1 MGEPEPRGVAVTD
14 EPRPWELP
22 GAVPRDCEP
31 ARGHVLG
38 LVGLA
43 SLACGILAF
52 GLGATA
58 LLGLP
63 LGLAAWALARSD
75 LTRMRNRLMDPAG
88 WGDTVFARE
97 SGRVGALLSAVYLVF
112 WGAVLL
118 LF

>member
-1 MGEPEPRGVAVTD
+1 MTCPADTDVLYEYIAQVARCPALVWALSPSD
-14 EPRPWELP
+14 FRP
-22 GAVPRDCEP
+22 GAS
-31 ARGHVLG
+31 
-38 LVGLA
+38 LV
-43 SLACGILAF
+43 CGIVAF
-52 GLGATA
+52 CLGATA

-75 LTRMRNRLMDPAG
+75 LTRMRGGLMDPAG

-118 LF
+118 LC